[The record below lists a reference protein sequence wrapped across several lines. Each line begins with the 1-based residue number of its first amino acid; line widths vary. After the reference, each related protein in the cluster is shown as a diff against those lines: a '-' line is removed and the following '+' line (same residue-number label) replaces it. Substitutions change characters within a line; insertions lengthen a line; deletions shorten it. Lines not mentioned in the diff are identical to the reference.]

1 MLDAQEIEMS
11 ETVQV
16 YEFKVQVYEFKTSQ
30 GNISRTPPPKKK
42 EQGRQKSWDS
52 YQTTKLSFRSLWIR
66 SRGCS
71 HPGFSSSLP
80 QSSYGSRDDHVM
92 LLTFFFQAPHKKVR
106 RMVCK
111 QVLGGG
117 SAVFNF
123 PGTNVPAMA
132 CIKLPVSFHR
142 MVSR

>member
-1 MLDAQEIEMS
+1 MLDAEEIEMS

-30 GNISRTPPPKKK
+30 GNISRTPPQKK

-92 LLTFFFQAPHKKVR
+92 LLTFFFKLLTR
-106 RMVCK
+106 RSGGWFVNRFLGV
-111 QVLGGG
+111 VLQYLIFL
-117 SAVFNF
+117 AQMHL
-123 PGTNVPAMA
+123 PW
-132 CIKLPVSFHR
+132 PVSSCLCHFTEW
-142 MVSR
+142 